1 MSNYSPY
8 ELEEIASQ
16 LRKPDGD
23 KGKEVGLMMNDSNG
37 GMIKNSVDALKLK
50 SNDKL
55 LELGHG
61 NGKHINLILEK
72 GDNISY
78 YGLDISPL
86 MSEEAR
92 RHCQE
97 NVFSTQTEFLTY
109 DGLKMPYPDQSFD
122 KILTV
127 NTLYFWDQPEEM
139 FKEIRRVLKPNGIAT
154 ITFVDEETMKQQ
166 AFTEFGF
173 TKYNKE
179 KFELLCKNNQFEI
192 VELTPITEQIKSHL
206 FQDIRRRYWIASVNP
221 IKRS

>member
-1 MSNYSPY
+1 MSNYTPN

-16 LRKPDGD
+16 LRKPEGEM
-23 KGKEVGLMMNDSNG
+23 GKEVGLMMNDSNE
-37 GMIKNSVDALKLK
+37 GMIKNSIDSLHLKN
-50 SNDKL
+50 NDRI

-61 NGKHINLILEK
+61 NGKHINLIIDK
-72 GDNISY
+72 GDNINY
-78 YGLDISPL
+78 FGLDISPL

-92 RHCQE
+92 QYCQE
-97 NVFSTQTEFLTY
+97 NGFSTQTEFLTY
-109 DGLKMPYPDQSFD
+109 DGIKMPYPDQSFD

-127 NTLYFWDQPEEM
+127 NTLYFCDQPEEM
-139 FKEIRRVLKPNGIAT
+139 FKEIRRVLKPNGTAT

-179 KFELLCKNNQFEI
+179 KFELLCNNNHFDI

-206 FQDIRRRYWIASVNP
+206 FQDISRKYWIASVNP

>member
-1 MSNYSPY
+1 MTIYTPN

-16 LRKPDGD
+16 LRKPEGEM
-23 KGKEVGLMMNDSNG
+23 GKEVGLMMNDSNE
-37 GMIKNSVDALKLK
+37 GMIKNSIDSLHLK

-72 GDNISY
+72 GDNINY
-78 YGLDISPL
+78 FGLDISPL
-86 MSEEAR
+86 MTEEATK
-92 RHCQE
+92 HSKEMGFE
-97 NVFSTQTEFLTY
+97 NQTEFSTY
-109 DGLKMPYPDQSFD
+109 DGIKMPNSDQSFD

-139 FKEIRRVLKPNGIAT
+139 FNEIKRVLKPNGTAT

-179 KFELLCKNNQFEI
+179 KFELLCNNNHFEI
-192 VELTPITEQIKSHL
+192 VEITSYTEQIKSHL
-206 FQDIRRRYWIASVNP
+206 FQDIIRKYWIASVNP
-221 IKRS
+221 K